1 MVAKIFWGILFLL
14 CLALAVKMSC
24 DIKKLKS
31 THDDLKKESRL
42 YMQRENILLYNGLLQ
57 FVYNSSEVADCVLS
71 DADGNQYMLSELVDT
86 KPKLIIRISSLHCS
100 SCVAHLL
107 DELKKKIDLILE
119 GRVLMIGAFEN
130 KRVFQAFKKTNGI
143 NVPFYY
149 VNVYNEQENA
159 LGKEN
164 LPCLYLL
171 DERMKI
177 ENLFIPIKELP
188 DYTGKYFDIMTSR
201 FLMADI

>member
-107 DELKKKIDLILE
+107 DELKKKNDLILE

-130 KRVFQAFKKTNGI
+130 KRVYKNT
-143 NVPFYY
+143 
-149 VNVYNEQENA
+149 
-159 LGKEN
+159 
-164 LPCLYLL
+164 
-171 DERMKI
+171 
-177 ENLFIPIKELP
+177 
-188 DYTGKYFDIMTSR
+188 
-201 FLMADI
+201 